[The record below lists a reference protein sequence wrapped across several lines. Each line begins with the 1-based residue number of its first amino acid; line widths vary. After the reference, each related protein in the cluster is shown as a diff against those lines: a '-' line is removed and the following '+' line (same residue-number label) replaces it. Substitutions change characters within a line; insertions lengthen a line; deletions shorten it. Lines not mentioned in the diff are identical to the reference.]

1 MLDVRRREFI
11 TLLGGAAA
19 AWPLAARAQQEPS
32 PVRPLIGLLVPLS
45 ATAATRNV
53 AAFQSALR
61 DDGYVAGRNVTLE
74 LRYGEG
80 ALERLAPLVSEL
92 MALKPDVLFTG
103 GKAGALAVHS
113 VTQAIPIVI
122 VTPEDPVV
130 SGLAN
135 TIAKPGGNVT
145 GTWLLGDDA
154 LVGKRLEL
162 LRRAVPA
169 LSRVGIVANP
179 DDPSDGLTVA
189 QLPTAAQTLGL
200 TVEVFK
206 IRDVSKLDALS
217 AEVERAHVHA
227 LFVAPGPT
235 FFSPEITAMAAR
247 LRLPAIYGFRYF
259 TEVGGLMSYGP
270 SLTDVYRQSARLV
283 GRILKGERPG
293 DLPIELPTRYELIV
307 NLKTAKALGLTIP
320 DSFLLLADEVIE

>member
-1 MLDVRRREFI
+1 
-11 TLLGGAAA
+11 
-19 AWPLAARAQQEPS
+19 
-32 PVRPLIGLLVPLS
+32 
-45 ATAATRNV
+45 
-53 AAFQSALR
+53 
-61 DDGYVAGRNVTLE
+61 
-74 LRYGEG
+74 
-80 ALERLAPLVSEL
+80 
-92 MALKPDVLFTG
+92 
-103 GKAGALAVHS
+103 
-113 VTQAIPIVI
+113 
-122 VTPEDPVV
+122 
-130 SGLAN
+130 
-135 TIAKPGGNVT
+135 
-145 GTWLLGDDA
+145 
-154 LVGKRLEL
+154 
-162 LRRAVPA
+162 
-169 LSRVGIVANP
+169 
-179 DDPSDGLTVA
+179 
-189 QLPTAAQTLGL
+189 
-200 TVEVFK
+200 VFK